1 MYFET
6 QVQLPQYIENI
17 TDKLAENIHEQWSM
31 SKIEQGYSFGEV
43 RSPAVFQHHSQT
55 QQHTTVILLN
65 VSRRCYW

>member
-31 SKIEQGYSFGEV
+31 GKIEQGFTYAEV
-43 RSPAVFQHHSQT
+43 HVGSNSIRISS
-55 QQHTTVILLN
+55 
-65 VSRRCYW
+65 